1 MTFLKKKK
9 TILGVVVLI
18 LVLAV
23 ASIFIKLDLAAQLRI
38 GVGWKAQI
46 LCSGVFVSGRDAA
59 PVLKEDVAVHPILKF
74 IGTKVDYEKKEVR
87 ASFLGLI
94 KNRSVYRH
102 PLGSILLS
110 GASEET
116 VRSWPVDIPE
126 PQPANPQSA
135 PWPTGDLILDSA
147 VPPGIDGSLLDKV
160 VNEAFAEPDPENPRR
175 TRAVVIVHKGRLC
188 RPAAA

>member
-1 MTFLKKKK
+1 MAFLKKKK

-126 PQPANPQSA
+126 PQPANPESI
-135 PWPTGDLILDSA
+135 PWPTGY
-147 VPPGIDGSLLDKV
+147 
-160 VNEAFAEPDPENPRR
+160 
-175 TRAVVIVHKGRLC
+175 RL
-188 RPAAA
+188 RPSRG